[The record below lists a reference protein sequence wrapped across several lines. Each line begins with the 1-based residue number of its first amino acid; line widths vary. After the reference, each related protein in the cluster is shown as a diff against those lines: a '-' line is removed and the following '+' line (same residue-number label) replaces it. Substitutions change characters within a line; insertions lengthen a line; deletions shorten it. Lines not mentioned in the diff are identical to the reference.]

1 MRRQERILESSEE
14 LCEWDVSSV
23 DGSVGRQAGSVSV
36 TSTCRVKA
44 RVLRW

>member
-23 DGSVGRQAGSVSV
+23 DGSLGRQAVCLSQVP
-36 TSTCRVKA
+36 A
-44 RVLRW
+44 ELRLES